1 MKSTR
6 NDGVKQSSQETYRGG
21 VKNRRARAKQRL
33 EAQLVSKVK
42 PNKEKLAGNSVNV
55 PLTEQDIKRINKEIG
70 ILNSK

>member
-33 EAQLVSKVK
+33 EVQLISKVK
-42 PNKEKLAGNSVNV
+42 PNKEKLASNSVNV
-55 PLTEQDIKRINKEIG
+55 PLTEQDIKRINKEID

>member
-42 PNKEKLAGNSVNV
+42 TTKDGVV
-55 PLTEQDIKRINKEIG
+55 PLEESDIKRINKEID